1 MAEELPELTVADAEA
16 WQRWLES
23 YDEQSV
29 GVWLVLAKK
38 GTVTP
43 TSLSYAQALEEALCH
58 GWIDGQLRRRD
69 ELTYIERFTP
79 RRLRSAWS
87 RNNVDAVARLTAAG
101 RMRPAGVAA
110 VERAR
115 ADGRWDAAYAG
126 PATRVVPG
134 DLAAALRAQPRAEA
148 MFAILTSQNRFA
160 VLHRIDA
167 ARTAPTRSRRIEQ
180 FVDMLAR
187 GETIYPQK
195 RMLPS

>member
-167 ARTAPTRSRRIEQ
+167 ARTAPTRSRRIAQ